1 MKVRNRSFRQND
13 WFGAIAQGDVQYE
26 DGFDDWNDMV
36 NAISGADN
44 VPVYRNHKDMHSI
57 GTIGDF
63 QLDQV
68 NKLVKAHTNA
78 PIREGDAI
86 SVQWAIND
94 EDRIVGLNHVAAG
107 DFKPACPKKICN
119 LDKKNRG
126 LYDPEE
132 VEMTEDIKQES
143 VITENDN
150 TGDEPDYKK
159 LYEDSVKEFNKYKE
173 NLKQTPTPKEE
184 PELELKEKEDIK
196 QEIKTEV
203 PKIGI
208 FSDWKDHRS
217 ITLNTKRVFNDKIYR

>member
-1 MKVRNRSFRQND
+1 MSIRNRAYRQND
-13 WFGAIAQGDVQYE
+13 WFGAIAEGNVQYP
-26 DGFDDWNDMV
+26 DGYDSWSEIV
-36 NAISGADN
+36 EAISGADN
-44 VPVYRNHKDMHSI
+44 IPVYRSHDDKHSI

-63 QLDQV
+63 QLDHV
-68 NKLVKAHTNA
+68 NKLVKGHTNA
-78 PIREGDAI
+78 PIKAEDSV
-86 SVQWAIND
+86 SVQWMVD
-94 EDRIVGLNHVAAG
+94 KDDHIVKLNHVAIG
-107 DFKPACPKKICN
+107 NFVPACPKKICN